1 MSVNNGR
8 PARRRVVVTGL
19 GAVSPSGIGVKA
31 FWEALRDGIAVYR
44 AKSNRLKDQQI
55 ERALW
60 QIGFGGSH
68 LIYLSLLPIIC
79 WNQ

>member
-31 FWEALRDGIAVYR
+31 FWEALRDGISGIDTITGLDR
-44 AKSNRLKDQQI
+44 KSVV
-55 ERALW
+55 
-60 QIGFGGSH
+60 
-68 LIYLSLLPIIC
+68 
-79 WNQ
+79 